1 MEDYNEAEV
10 TDIEAIKT
18 FIDTLITQK
27 TELILTEKGK
37 TLGAILTAEQ
47 YEWFLDQLDN
57 CTDVS
62 FVDERS
68 KDLTGS
74 QGLKDFKKDLG
85 L

>member
-1 MEDYNEAEV
+1 MENYNETEI
-10 TDIEAIKT
+10 TDLEAIKS
-18 FIDTLITQK
+18 FVDALGSQK
-27 TELILTEKGK
+27 SELVLTKKGK

-57 CTDVS
+57 NADVS

-68 KDLTGS
+68 KDLSGS
-74 QGLKDFKKDLG
+74 QSLQDFKKDLG

>member
-1 MEDYNEAEV
+1 MEDYNEAEI
-10 TDIEAIKT
+10 TDVEAVKA
-18 FIDTLITQK
+18 FVNSLGTQK

-57 CTDVS
+57 SADVS

-68 KDLTGS
+68 KDLSGS

>member
-10 TDIEAIKT
+10 ADTKAIET
-18 FIDTLITQK
+18 FVNTLGSQK
-27 TELILTEKGK
+27 TELVLTKKGK
-37 TLGAILTAEQ
+37 TVGAILTAEQ

-57 CTDVS
+57 NADVS

-68 KDLTGS
+68 KDLSGS
-74 QGLKDFKKDLG
+74 QGLNDFKKDLG

>member
-10 TDIEAIKT
+10 TNIEAIKS
-18 FIDTLITQK
+18 FVDTLGAQKSELVLTQQ
-27 TELILTEKGK
+27 GK
-37 TLGAILTAEQ
+37 TVGAILTAAQ

-57 CTDVS
+57 SADVS

-68 KDLTGS
+68 KDLSGS

>member
-1 MEDYNEAEV
+1 MENYNETEI
-10 TDIEAIKT
+10 TDLEAIKS
-18 FIDTLITQK
+18 FVDALGSQRS
-27 TELILTEKGK
+27 ELVLTKNGK

-57 CTDVS
+57 NADVS

-68 KDLTGS
+68 KDLSGS
-74 QGLKDFKKDLG
+74 QSLQDFKKDLG